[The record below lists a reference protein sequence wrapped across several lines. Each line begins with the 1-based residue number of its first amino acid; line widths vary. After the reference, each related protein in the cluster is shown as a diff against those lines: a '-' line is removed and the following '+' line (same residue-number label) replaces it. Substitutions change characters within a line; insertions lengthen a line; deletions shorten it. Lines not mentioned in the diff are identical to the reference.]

1 MSVGGG
7 GSGPEAVR
15 VVLVTGPDR
24 GKMMDLGRDVVEAG
38 LAACVNL
45 IDGVRS
51 VYRWD
56 GRVHEED
63 EALAVI
69 KTTRG
74 RLDELEA
81 RVRELHPYDEPE
93 FVALEVEAG
102 SLSYLE
108 WVAESVQPTTS

>member
-1 MSVGGG
+1 MSGGA
-7 GSGPEAVR
+7 GPDAVR

-24 GKMMDLGRDVVEAG
+24 ETLLALGRNVVRAE

-45 IDGVRS
+45 IDGVLS

-56 GRVHEED
+56 AEVHEDD

-69 KTTRG
+69 KTTRE
-74 RLDELEA
+74 RLDDLEA

-93 FVALEVEAG
+93 FVALPVETG
-102 SLSYLE
+102 SRSYLE
-108 WVAESVQPTTS
+108 WVASSVQPTTS